1 MRWTHYPI
9 NADGRDYVVGDIH
22 GCFGLLEEL
31 LEQAGLT
38 EGANSKP
45 AEYVVEKAFLD

>member
-1 MRWTHYPI
+1 MTRRILTDARIATVTSKGSY
-9 NADGRDYVVGDIH
+9 
-22 GCFGLLEEL
+22 
-31 LEQAGLT
+31 GLT